1 MARQSELGP
10 MKYDLGGK
18 VFRSIANSA
27 NGEVS
32 AATVFHYR
40 QHGDIVTAT
49 YSGGGILR
57 GQLLAKVLSTGQ
69 LDMRYHHLN
78 ASGQFMLGKCLSTP
92 ELLPDG
98 RLRFKEAWQWLSG
111 DRSAGTSEIEEV
123 SAAEAVIGT

>member
-1 MARQSELGP
+1 
-10 MKYDLGGK
+10 MKYDLEGK

-40 QHGDIVTAT
+40 QQGDIVTAI
-49 YSGGGILR
+49 YSGGGILH
-57 GQLLAKVLSTGQ
+57 GQLLARVLPSGQ

-98 RLRFKEAWQWLSG
+98 RLKFKEAWQWLSG
-111 DRSAGTSEIEEV
+111 DRSAGKSEIEEV
-123 SAAEAVIGT
+123 STAGTSIGA